1 MKKTEKVILL
11 HKSQWGE
18 KYEIKEFPRGFILNY
33 LLPQKQ
39 ILLANEKNLSWIEQ
53 QKQIQAQTDLA
64 LEAKA
69 QEIYNKINN
78 LSFSFV
84 LKKDEK
90 GELFGSVGFKEIQT
104 ELEKVDFHCQKSQLL
119 GFRPLNKLG
128 ENIIKIKLSNNLT
141 ANLRIIIK

>member
-11 HKSQWGE
+11 HKSQWGK

-39 ILLANEKNLSWIEQ
+39 ILLANEKNLSWLEQ
-53 QKQIQAQTDLA
+53 QKEKQVQTDLA

-69 QEIYNKINN
+69 QEIYDKINN

-90 GELFGSVGFKEIQT
+90 GEPFGSVGFKEIQT
-104 ELEKVDFHCQKSQLL
+104 ELEKVDFHCEKSQLL
-119 GFRPLNKLG
+119 EFKPLNKIG
-128 ENIIKIKLSNNLT
+128 ENIIKIKLSNKLT
-141 ANLRIIIK
+141 ANLTIIIK

>member
-1 MKKTEKVILL
+1 
-11 HKSQWGE
+11 
-18 KYEIKEFPRGFILNY
+18 
-33 LLPQKQ
+33 LPQKQ